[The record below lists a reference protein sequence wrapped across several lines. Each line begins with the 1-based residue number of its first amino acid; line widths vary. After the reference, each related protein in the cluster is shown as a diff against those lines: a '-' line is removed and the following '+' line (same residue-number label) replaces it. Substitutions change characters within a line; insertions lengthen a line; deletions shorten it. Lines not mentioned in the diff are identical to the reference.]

1 MSDEIIDGPAMPGT
15 DVTRIEGPYKP
26 SALDGAIADT
36 TAVTWLQMI
45 EVAKLMARA
54 GIALPPH
61 ARNDPAICWALMLQA
76 REWKLANPF
85 FVAQHSYVVRNQGG
99 VETLAYDSAVFQAV
113 LLASKAIRGR
123 PDYIYE
129 GEGDERRCTVTVVDA
144 QTGQGQVLRTPPL
157 KLCRKHSPL
166 WKDNPDQQLG
176 YYALRNLVRLKYQ
189 DVLGGFYDRDEFDGP
204 AAEAPPS
211 PNLMAR
217 LPGRIEGE
225 GFEIDTGEQQRQEEA
240 AIAVVRE
247 KAEAKAAKDRERKKV
262 YKGAAAARKAEK
274 EAVEAAPE
282 ATHDPAPNPADDTAN
297 PSG

>member
-1 MSDEIIDGPAMPGT
+1 MSDETMEDQAPGT

-99 VETLAYDSAVFQAV
+99 VETLAYDSAIFQAV
-113 LLASKAIRGR
+113 LLASKAINGR
-123 PDYIYE
+123 PCYAYD
-129 GEGDERRCTVTVVDA
+129 GEGDERRCTVIVVDA
-144 QTGQGQVLRTPPL
+144 QTGQGQELRTPPL
-157 KLCRKHSPL
+157 RLCRKRSPL
-166 WKDNPDQQLG
+166 WAENPDQQLG

-189 DVLGGFYDRDEFDGP
+189 DVLGGFYDRDEFDQP
-204 AAEAPPS
+204 PPEPPPS
-211 PNLMAR
+211 PKLMER
-217 LPGRIEGE
+217 LPGRIDGD
-225 GFEIDTGEQQRQEEA
+225 GFRPDVVDQQRQEQA
-240 AIAVVRE
+240 AIDAVAEQARARKEAQRE
-247 KAEAKAAKDRERKKV
+247 NLKKAR
-262 YKGAAAARKAEK
+262 AARKSNK
-274 EAVEAAPE
+274 KGIDV
-282 ATHDPAPNPADDTAN
+282 TMKGADDAASGTADDVTH
-297 PSG
+297 PTG